1 MVMPTKPDE
10 EKAVTVSFTLYQEAV
25 EALAEE
31 AKKRQLPRSAILREI
46 VREWMKRRSIQNND
60 K

>member
-1 MVMPTKPDE
+1 MVMPTKSDE

-31 AKKRQLPRSAILREI
+31 AKKRQPPRSAILREI
-46 VREWMKRRSIQNND
+46 VREWMERRSRQ